1 MVNVQAENDKAKRAN
16 GGDPIVTQTSER
28 ALLSYLLTRLHL
40 LDPDVIVGHNIGN
53 WDLNILLVRMQL
65 FKVVHW
71 SRVGRIKRQRM
82 PNLTGGGNMYGG
94 GASQVRNNPSTTQ
107 KMPLYYPDPILML
120 HCCRVGRIKQ
130 QRMPNLT
137 GDRNVYGGGASQVR
151 NNPSTTQKMPLYYP
165 DPILILHC
173 CRVGRIKR
181 VWRRGISGEVQ
192 LP

>member
-94 GASQVRNNPSTTQ
+94 GASQV
-107 KMPLYYPDPILML
+107 
-120 HCCRVGRIKQ
+120 
-130 QRMPNLT
+130 
-137 GDRNVYGGGASQVR
+137 
-151 NNPSTTQKMPLYYP
+151 
-165 DPILILHC
+165 
-173 CRVGRIKR
+173 
-181 VWRRGISGEVQ
+181 
-192 LP
+192 